1 MKTQHDHELIP
12 DYLKT
17 YIVEQEPSLY
27 TAMDHASW
35 RYILKISQAFFAKHA
50 HQKYQDGLRETGIST
65 DRIPL
70 ISEMDERLKKFGW
83 RAVAVSG
90 FIPPAVFM
98 EFLAK
103 GIMPIACDMRKIENL
118 TYTPAP
124 DIVHEAAGHAP
135 IIADA
140 EYADYLHHYGELAE
154 KAIYSSQDLAVYNA
168 VRYLSEVKEDPHSTR
183 EMIEIARKQLDQA
196 LAAVDHV
203 SEATQL
209 GRMGWWTIEYGLIGT
224 PTEPKI
230 YGAGLLSSVSESYD
244 CLSPEVSKVPFS
256 VDCVD
261 VSFDITRPQPQLF
274 LAPDFQTLKKG
285 LNDLASRMSYRRG
298 GVESLEK
305 AVQAKTT
312 TTTVLESGIQISG
325 TLAEFLKDDSGAACY
340 LKFQGPTQLCYQ
352 NHEIENQ
359 GPGYHSQG
367 FGTPIGSVTRITL
380 VNGQALPESK
390 RSAAD
395 FSAHEL
401 DALKN
406 GGKLEFESGVIVE
419 GRLVGHVN
427 KDGKHVIL
435 SFENCTVRKE
445 NVVLFQPEWGTFDM
459 ACGTTVT
466 SVYGHAADRTRYLNA
481 TGGLKQAPG
490 KPKTNLTLEN
500 RELNELYQKVR
511 MLREMAS
518 KEGKIPQNTITDLQN
533 IQNTLDNYYPN
544 DWLLQYE
551 LLELNAQWKLRA
563 PWEKPGLQKLIK
575 IIESSPK
582 QLRDTILRGIE
593 LL

>member
-154 KAIYSSQDLAVYNA
+154 KAIYSSQDLAVYEA
-168 VRYLSEVKEDPHSTR
+168 VRNLSEVKEDPHSTR
-183 EMIEIARKQLDQA
+183 ETIEVARKQLDHA

-203 SEATQL
+203 SEASQL

-224 PTEPKI
+224 PNEPKI

-261 VSFDITRPQPQLF
+261 LSFDITRPQPQLF
-274 LAPDFQTLKKG
+274 LAPDFQTLKRG
-285 LNDLASRMSYRRG
+285 LNDLASRMSYQKG

-305 AVQAKTT
+305 AAQAKTT

-325 TLAEFLKDDSGAACY
+325 TLTEFMKDDRGAACY

-359 GPGYHSQG
+359 GPDYHLHG
-367 FGTPIGSVTRITL
+367 FSTPIGPVTRI
-380 VNGQALPESK
+380 NGQALPQSK

-395 FSAHEL
+395 FSADEFN
-401 DALKN
+401 ALKK
-406 GGKLEFESGVIVE
+406 GGHLEFESGVIVE
-419 GRLVGHVN
+419 GQLIGHVN
-427 KDGKHVIL
+427 KNRKNVIL
-435 SFENCTVRKE
+435 SFENCTVRKG
-445 NVVLFQPEWGTFDM
+445 NVILFQPEWGTFDM
-459 ACGTTVT
+459 ACGTVVT
-466 SVYGHAADRTRYLNA
+466 SVYGHAADRTRYLKV
-481 TGGLKQAPG
+481 TGGLKQASG
-490 KPKTNLTLEN
+490 KPKTNLTPEN
-500 RELNELYQKVR
+500 QQLNELYQKVR
-511 MLREMAS
+511 TFREIAS
-518 KEGKIPQNTITDLQN
+518 KEGKISQNTIVELQN
-533 IQNTLDNYYPN
+533 IQKNLDNHYPN

-551 LLELNAQWKLRA
+551 LLELNAQWKLKA
-563 PWEKPGLQKLIK
+563 PWEKSGLQKLIK
-575 IIESSPK
+575 IIELAPK